1 MDNLFLVRDIVYIC
15 NGFNVDVG
23 LVALDQEKAFDRVD
37 HNYLFNVLKVFDFG
51 ETFLN
56 LIQILYNGASWLR

>member
-23 LVALDQEKAFDRVD
+23 LVALDQER
-37 HNYLFNVLKVFDFG
+37 LLIVLI
-51 ETFLN
+51 TIISLM
-56 LIQILYNGASWLR
+56 Y

>member
-1 MDNLFLVRDIVYIC
+1 MDNLFLVRDIVDIC

-23 LVALDQEKAFDRVD
+23 LIALDQEKAFDRVD
-37 HNYLFNVLKVFDFG
+37 HNNLFNVLKVFGFG

-56 LIQILYNGASWLR
+56 LIHLL